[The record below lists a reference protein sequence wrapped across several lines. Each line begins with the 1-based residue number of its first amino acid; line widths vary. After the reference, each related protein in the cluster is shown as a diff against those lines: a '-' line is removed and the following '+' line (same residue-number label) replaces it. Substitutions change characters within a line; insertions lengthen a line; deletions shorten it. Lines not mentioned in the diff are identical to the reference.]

1 MCSVVEGLDR
11 VIVCLFAWMAPCIGF
26 TCCRFIF
33 AYRFGLCSILL
44 DAADLDK
51 DGRIGLEDF
60 RQLSDAAML
69 QNEQVG
75 PIALCF

>member
-1 MCSVVEGLDR
+1 MQREAEGLDR
-11 VIVCLFAWMAPCIGF
+11 LCVGGTLDWMHVFLIRFACALC
-26 TCCRFIF
+26 
-33 AYRFGLCSILL
+33 LCSILL

-75 PIALCF
+75 PSLFRYLKI